1 MPAMPFARLPAG
13 KRHADAPAHH
23 YRLANIASLTFTR
36 VALHQISTCYFL
48 TTAAHHPLSC
58 GKLYETH
65 SVDGRQLNGHVCS
78 EKEHNYAV
86 LTDILNSF
94 KFLPAGT
101 TTIRGLQATV

>member
-48 TTAAHHPLSC
+48 TIAAHHPLSC